1 MRKTKHPRHSR
12 LIRKWDGTP
21 LADSPPAD
29 DVPADAA
36 EALAVPPRR
45 SREELVFEFDVENE
59 LSDPLQ
65 R

>member
-21 LADSPPAD
+21 LADSPPTGD
-29 DVPADAA
+29 LTA
-36 EALAVPPRR
+36 EAREEPDAPPKH